1 MENTMSGVRAFGRK
15 PLPGLSKLV
24 MAALVGI
31 GLTVLYLMLTVFG
44 GVDPMALAFSVIPLF
59 IAAIMA
65 MGWRW
70 SPLLGALI
78 SGGLLAVLVPGLPSL
93 LSQPGAPMFMPVL
106 VILALALVGVTAGI
120 GAAVQNYR
128 RAPEARRVPR
138 WLPAAL
144 ALLLG
149 FLAGAGA
156 IAAIPQAG
164 TAASISPES
173 LAAMRG
179 VTTKDFE
186 FAEKEIRV
194 KAGEIVALRFDNADP
209 DVHTFD
215 IDEFQVHTPIPVGK
229 PGVAIFTPTKAGV
242 YTFYCAPHSDK
253 KTGMVGT
260 LIVEE

>member
-1 MENTMSGVRAFGRK
+1 MEHTMPGVRAFGWK
-15 PLPGLSKLV
+15 PLPGLSKIV
-24 MAALVGI
+24 MGTLGGI
-31 GLTVLYLMLTVFG
+31 ALTVLYLMLAIFG
-44 GVDPMALAFSVIPLF
+44 GVDPMALAFSVIPLVVVAI
-59 IAAIMA
+59 IAT
-65 MGWRW
+65 GWRW
-70 SPLLGALI
+70 APLLGALI
-78 SGGLLAVLVPGLPSL
+78 SGALLAVLVPGLPTF
-93 LSQPGAPMFMPVL
+93 LSQPGAPMFTPVL
-106 VILALALVGVTAGI
+106 IILALALVGVASGI

-128 RAPEARRVPR
+128 RAPDARRVPR

-149 FLAGAGA
+149 FVAGASA
-156 IAAIPQAG
+156 IAAIPQNG

-179 VTTKDFE
+179 VATKDFE

-194 KAGEIVALRFDNADP
+194 KAGETVALRFDNADP

-229 PGVAIFTPTKAGV
+229 PGVAIFTPTKAGT
-242 YTFYCAPHSDK
+242 YTFYCPPHSDK